1 TSTGPLFGQCLSS
14 WLQMEP
20 NTQKLFQR
28 VAEKLGWDKPG
39 ALDRAEEELRK
50 SFKSRRPAVASPS
63 VLGRDPLRKPLL
75 SESDSD
81 SSCKE
86 NKHEKR
92 NTHSNLDS
100 SDDDFDQTLA
110 HKPTLKPTSISS
122 AKDVK
127 EPILVTS
134 SDDDGGFENFLSR
147 VKTPKAK
154 LGLQS
159 GSGSDDSLK
168 HFIVDD
174 LSSDDDFVVEKKKPS
189 VSKGKLKN
197 PKTPKSVQKL
207 EKQPLCQ
214 YNSPVF
220 LSDSDDDSDI
230 VIKSTWKTRHSRP
243 GSQPSSRPSSQEKDI
258 LGKEYQSRSTAHFP
272 SPLASVHTPGP
283 SSAPP
288 THSGWRDNSGSSD
301 DEFQSLLD
309 RIRKN
314 QKLGSSSTHASPK
327 PPTEPKAATACV
339 TPSVRGQKE
348 IDRAPV
354 KGSQVNRTP
363 AQLPISRLVS
373 QTEPRAGLSSR
384 VPVCKTPGCFLQSLS
399 VPTSS
404 YCSSF
409 KQKKEELTKTL
420 YQLYNTSVFESK
432 LPTDMSVTWNTKM
445 RKTAGYCVTGQ
456 ERVTG
461 KRYARIEL
469 SVKVCDSADR
479 LRDTLVHEMCHAA
492 TWLINN
498 VRDGHGPFWKIYAR
512 KATLAHPELP
522 MVTRC
527 HSYDINYKYQYQC
540 NRCKNTIGRHSK
552 SLDTQKYV
560 CALCTGHLVLL
571 TPSKSRGPTP
581 FATFVKEN
589 YGTVRQELVGQSHA
603 EVMRK
608 LSADFATK
616 TRLSQ
621 S

>member
-1 TSTGPLFGQCLSS
+1 
-14 WLQMEP
+14 MEP
-20 NTQKLFQR
+20 STEKLFRR

-39 ALDRAEEELRK
+39 ALDRAEDELRK
-50 SFKSRRPAVASPS
+50 SLKSRRPAVASPS
-63 VLGRDPLRKPLL
+63 ALSRDLSRKPLL
-75 SESDSD
+75 SDSD
-81 SSCKE
+81 GSGKE
-86 NKHEKR
+86 NRHGKG
-92 NTHSNLDS
+92 NTNLNLDS
-100 SDDDFDQTLA
+100 SDDEFDQILA
-110 HKPTLKPTSISS
+110 YNATPKTGSKPISS
-122 AKDVK
+122 AKESR
-127 EPILVTS
+127 EPICVSS
-134 SDDDGGFENFLSR
+134 SDSDDCFENFLSR

-154 LGLQS
+154 LSLHS

-168 HFIVDD
+168 QFIVDE
-174 LSSDDDFVVEKKKPS
+174 SDDDFVVEKKKPPI
-189 VSKGKLKN
+189 SKGKAKT
-197 PKTPKSVQKL
+197 PKTPRSVQRL
-207 EKQPLCQ
+207 EKQPLSQ

-230 VIKSTWKTRHSRP
+230 VIKSTWRSRHSRP
-243 GSQPSSRPSSQEKDI
+243 ASQETSRPSSQEKDVSS
-258 LGKEYQSRSTAHFP
+258 KEYEPRSTSRFP
-272 SPLASVHTPGP
+272 SPLTPVHTLPP

-288 THSGWRDNSGSSD
+288 TQSGWRDNSGSSE

-314 QKLGSSSTHASPK
+314 QKLGSSSAQASPK
-327 PPTEPKAATACV
+327 HPAEPKAATASV
-339 TPSVRGQKE
+339 TPSVKGQRE
-348 IDRAPV
+348 RDRAPV
-354 KGSQVNRTP
+354 KGSLVNKTP
-363 AQLPISRLVS
+363 AQLPLSRPMS
-373 QTEPRAGLSSR
+373 QTEPREPPLTR
-384 VPVCKTPGCFLQSLS
+384 VAVCKTPGCFLQSLS
-399 VPTSS
+399 VPSS
-404 YCSSF
+404 GYCRNF
-409 KQKKEELTKTL
+409 KQNKEELTKKL
-420 YQLYNTSVFESK
+420 YQLYNTSVFDSK
-432 LPTDMSVTWNTKM
+432 LPTDMSVTWNTKL
-445 RKTAGYCVTGQ
+445 RKTAGYCITGQ
-456 ERVTG
+456 ERITS

-552 SLDTQKYV
+552 SLDTEKYV
-560 CALCTGHLVLL
+560 CSLCTGKLVLL
-571 TPSKSRGPTP
+571 TPSNSRGPTP

-589 YGTVRQELVGQSHA
+589 YGQVRQELVGQSHA

-608 LSADFATK
+608 LSADFASK